1 MWRGRGLVGPFVSVI
16 SMVEVEG
23 VLAWVSLKGCPWP
36 HVAGD
41 GKGNEPRPRWNHH
54 SVYRAVV
61 MALIPTVTGSCV

>member
-1 MWRGRGLVGPFVSVI
+1 MWRRRGLVGPFVSVI

-41 GKGNEPRPRWNHH
+41 GKGNESSPRWNHH
-54 SVYRAVV
+54 SGYRAVV
-61 MALIPTVTGSCV
+61 MALIPPVTGSCV